1 MNFIAN
7 LVYTF
12 LEDLGRI
19 RAAAYFARTGN
30 VEAARKI
37 MLAK

>member
-1 MNFIAN
+1 MNFIAH
-7 LVYTF
+7 LVYAF
-12 LEDLGRI
+12 LEDFGRI